1 MLDFLAGISNAIVA
15 VFQLLINLISGIVQ
29 LVALAFEFV
38 SYITIVL
45 GYLPTPLLAF
55 AGLGISLS
63 VILLLWGVTNGYVI
77 FFLAPGFSFWF
88 LGLLKG
94 CVCD

>member
-29 LVALAFEFV
+29 LVVLAFEFI
-38 SYITIVL
+38 SYLTIVL

-63 VILLLWGVTNGYVI
+63 VILLLVGRN
-77 FFLAPGFSFWF
+77 
-88 LGLLKG
+88 
-94 CVCD
+94 

>member
-29 LVALAFEFV
+29 LVALAIEFV

-45 GYLPTPLLAF
+45 GYLPSPLLAF

-63 VILLLWGVTNGYVI
+63 VILLLVGRN
-77 FFLAPGFSFWF
+77 
-88 LGLLKG
+88 
-94 CVCD
+94 

>member
-63 VILLLWGVTNGYVI
+63 VLLLLVGRN
-77 FFLAPGFSFWF
+77 
-88 LGLLKG
+88 
-94 CVCD
+94 

>member
-29 LVALAFEFV
+29 LVALAVEFV

-63 VILLLWGVTNGYVI
+63 VILLLVGRN
-77 FFLAPGFSFWF
+77 
-88 LGLLKG
+88 
-94 CVCD
+94 

>member
-29 LVALAFEFV
+29 LVALAFEFL
-38 SYITIVL
+38 SYLTIVL

-63 VILLLWGVTNGYVI
+63 VILLLMGRN
-77 FFLAPGFSFWF
+77 
-88 LGLLKG
+88 
-94 CVCD
+94 

>member
-15 VFQLLINLISGIVQ
+15 VFHLLINVISGIVQ

-63 VILLLWGVTNGYVI
+63 VILLLVGRN
-77 FFLAPGFSFWF
+77 
-88 LGLLKG
+88 
-94 CVCD
+94 

>member
-29 LVALAFEFV
+29 LVALAFEFL
-38 SYITIVL
+38 SYLTIVL
-45 GYLPTPLLAF
+45 GYLPIPLLAF

-63 VILLLWGVTNGYVI
+63 VILLLVGRN
-77 FFLAPGFSFWF
+77 
-88 LGLLKG
+88 
-94 CVCD
+94 

>member
-1 MLDFLAGISNAIVA
+1 MAGISNAIVA

-29 LVALAFEFV
+29 LVALAFEFL
-38 SYITIVL
+38 SYLTIVL

-63 VILLLWGVTNGYVI
+63 VILLLVGRN
-77 FFLAPGFSFWF
+77 
-88 LGLLKG
+88 
-94 CVCD
+94 

>member
-15 VFQLLINLISGIVQ
+15 VFQLLINFISGIVQ
-29 LVALAFEFV
+29 LVALAFEFL
-38 SYITIVL
+38 SYLTIVL

-63 VILLLWGVTNGYVI
+63 VILLLVGRN
-77 FFLAPGFSFWF
+77 
-88 LGLLKG
+88 
-94 CVCD
+94 

>member
-1 MLDFLAGISNAIVA
+1 MLDFMAGISNAIVA
-15 VFQLLINLISGIVQ
+15 VFQLVINLISGIVQ

-63 VILLLWGVTNGYVI
+63 VILLLVGRN
-77 FFLAPGFSFWF
+77 
-88 LGLLKG
+88 
-94 CVCD
+94 

>member
-29 LVALAFEFV
+29 LVALAFQFV

-63 VILLLWGVTNGYVI
+63 VILMLVGRN
-77 FFLAPGFSFWF
+77 
-88 LGLLKG
+88 
-94 CVCD
+94 

>member
-15 VFQLLINLISGIVQ
+15 VFQLLINLISGFVQ
-29 LVALAFEFV
+29 LVALAFEFI
-38 SYITIVL
+38 SYLTIVL

-63 VILLLWGVTNGYVI
+63 VILLLVGRN
-77 FFLAPGFSFWF
+77 
-88 LGLLKG
+88 
-94 CVCD
+94 